1 MKAAI
6 KNIDLLQAVNRGLL
20 NINTSDLTAEEGYKV
35 FRTLKALRKA
45 AEAFEETRMELVRSK
60 VSDEEQEKARAYD
73 EAKDKSAEGLISA
86 EERKA
91 IAGGLISA
99 EERKAIAGR
108 VAEAG
113 KAVLPL
119 LNDTSEVEVRPVP
132 FTAWFKLKRRNDV
145 LTTDMDMLLEGV
157 LWQDGDGGGE
167 G

>member
-20 NINTSDLTAEEGYKV
+20 NLNISDLTAEDGYKV

-60 VSDEEQEKARAYD
+60 VSDGEQEKARAYD

-91 IAGGLISA
+91 IA
-99 EERKAIAGR
+99 EKVE
-108 VAEAG
+108 EAG

-132 FTAWFKLKRRNDV
+132 FAAWFKLKRRNDV

-157 LWQDGDGGGE
+157 LWQDGEEDKAGGE
-167 G
+167 

>member
-1 MKAAI
+1 MKATM

-20 NINTSDLTAEEGYKV
+20 NINTSDLTAEDGYKV

-60 VSDEEQEKARAYD
+60 VSDAEQEKARAYD

-91 IAGGLISA
+91 IAG
-99 EERKAIAGR
+99 K

-119 LNDTSEVEVRPVP
+119 LEDSSEIEVRPLT
-132 FTAWFKLKRRNDV
+132 FEAYFGLKAKNGDILRS
-145 LTTDMDMLLEGV
+145 DMDMMLEGV
-157 LWQDGDGGGE
+157 LWAEEDEKEPAEQAE
-167 G
+167 R

>member
-20 NINTSDLTAEEGYKV
+20 NLNTSDLTAEEGYKL

-45 AEAFEETRMELVRSK
+45 AEAFEETRLELVRSK

-73 EAKDKSAEGLISA
+73 EAKDKSAE
-86 EERKA
+86 
-91 IAGGLISA
+91 GLISA

>member
-20 NINTSDLTAEEGYKV
+20 NLNISDLTAEDGYKV

-60 VSDEEQEKARAYD
+60 VSDGEQEKARAYD

-91 IAGGLISA
+91 IA
-99 EERKAIAGR
+99 EK

-113 KAVLPL
+113 EAVLPL

-132 FTAWFKLKRRNDV
+132 FAAWFKLKRRNDV

-157 LWQDGDGGGE
+157 LWAEEDEKEPAEQAE
-167 G
+167 R

>member
-20 NINTSDLTAEEGYKV
+20 NLNTSDLTAEDGYKV

-45 AEAFEETRMELVRSK
+45 AEAFEESRKELVRSK

-73 EAKDKSAEGLISA
+73 EAKDKSAEGLIT
-86 EERKA
+86 
-91 IAGGLISA
+91 A

-119 LNDTSEVEVRPVP
+119 LNDTSEVEVRPGQARPLRGLVQ
-132 FTAWFKLKRRNDV
+132 AQEAQRRPHDRYGHAPRGRA
-145 LTTDMDMLLEGV
+145 LAGR
-157 LWQDGDGGGE
+157 GE
-167 G
+167 QG

>member
-6 KNIDLLQAVNRGLL
+6 KNIDLLAAVNRGLL
-20 NINTSDLTAEEGYKV
+20 NLNISDITAEDGYKV

-60 VSDEEQEKARAYD
+60 VSDAEQEKARAYD

-91 IAGGLISA
+91 IAGKV
-99 EERKAIAGR
+99 E
-108 VAEAG
+108 EAG

-132 FTAWFKLKRRNDV
+132 FAAWFKLKRRNDI

-157 LWQDGDGGGE
+157 LWKDGEEERPADAQE
-167 G
+167 EKPERRS

>member
-20 NINTSDLTAEEGYKV
+20 NLNTSDLTAEDGYKV

-91 IAGGLISA
+91 IAG
-99 EERKAIAGR
+99 R

-132 FTAWFKLKRRNDV
+132 FAAWFKLKRRNDV

-157 LWQDGDGGGE
+157 LWKDEEEERPADAQE
-167 G
+167 EKPERR

>member
-20 NINTSDLTAEEGYKV
+20 NINTSDLTAEDGYKV

-45 AEAFEETRMELVRSK
+45 AEAFEEARMELVRSK
-60 VSDEEQEKARAYD
+60 VSDGEQEKARAYD

-91 IAGGLISA
+91 IA
-99 EERKAIAGR
+99 EK

-132 FTAWFKLKRRNDV
+132 FAAWFKLKRRNEI

-157 LWQDGDGGGE
+157 LWQDGEEERPADAQE
-167 G
+167 EKPKRRR

>member
-20 NINTSDLTAEEGYKV
+20 N
-35 FRTLKALRKA
+35 
-45 AEAFEETRMELVRSK
+45 
-60 VSDEEQEKARAYD
+60 
-73 EAKDKSAEGLISA
+73 
-86 EERKA
+86 
-91 IAGGLISA
+91 
-99 EERKAIAGR
+99 
-108 VAEAG
+108 
-113 KAVLPL
+113 
-119 LNDTSEVEVRPVP
+119 LNTSEVEVRPVP

>member
-1 MKAAI
+1 MKATL
-6 KNIDLLQAVNRGLL
+6 KNIDLLQVVNRGLL

-73 EAKDKSAEGLISA
+73 EAKDKSAEGFITS

-91 IAGGLISA
+91 IAS
-99 EERKAIAGR
+99 KT
-108 VAEAG
+108 AEAG

-119 LNDTSEVEVRPVP
+119 LNDSSEVEVRPVT
-132 FTAWFKLKRRNDV
+132 FSAWFKLKRRNDV

-157 LWQDGDGGGE
+157 LWQDGEEEEKDEPAGTE
-167 G
+167 

>member
-6 KNIDLLQAVNRGLL
+6 KNIDLLAAVNRGLL
-20 NINTSDLTAEEGYKV
+20 NLNTSDLTAEEGYMV

-73 EAKDKSAEGLISA
+73 EAGDKT
-86 EERKA
+86 
-91 IAGGLISA
+91 AGGLISA

-132 FTAWFKLKRRNDV
+132 YPSWFKLKRRNEI

-157 LWQDGDGGGE
+157 LWQDGDGE
-167 G
+167 RPADAQEEKPKRRR